1 MIESLGESCIIFES
15 TIQALVVSIRS
26 CNYPISG
33 SFCRVTLKFWKAL
46 KPCFGIWC
54 EALEL
59 DRLTKFKACA
69 QSPPRIFFIIPK
81 TFFSSSQFAGERPY
95 VRLVEA
101 TTLSTH
107 SAVQSTPDSSPF
119 TRHRIRWRSCDWQPS
134 ASSRLHLCARD
145 GSFIG
150 HAESAT
156 KKGIQVYK
164 YHNGIYRRIFFFF
177 FPKLLV

>member
-69 QSPPRIFFIIPK
+69 QSPPRIFYHPK
-81 TFFSSSQFAGERPY
+81 
-95 VRLVEA
+95 
-101 TTLSTH
+101 
-107 SAVQSTPDSSPF
+107 
-119 TRHRIRWRSCDWQPS
+119 
-134 ASSRLHLCARD
+134 
-145 GSFIG
+145 
-150 HAESAT
+150 
-156 KKGIQVYK
+156 
-164 YHNGIYRRIFFFF
+164 NIFFFITVCWREAVCSSCRSDNSLVSF
-177 FPKLLV
+177 HSPVYPRLLPFYSTSDQVTVMWLTTFSKLSAAPLCTWRKLHWSCRECYEKGDSGI